1 MGFWGDWQAT
11 RERRHRVGLYL
22 NHLLREPEAAPL
34 AWLTALT
41 GNAALAARELTF
53 ARRALGLIVAERD
66 ALDDRTA
73 ADVAHQLAPVIAG
86 EARRDAAVGREW
98 ADRWRA
104 YTAALAVRGS
114 AEAPAARLAR
124 VMLSGAGVHSGYAGR
139 PERTAARRHR
149 RRVAA
154 RGRASVC
161 TAQLSARAGG
171 RNGKRAS
178 RAEARNA
185 RFSHAHLA

>member
-124 VMLSGAGVHSGYAGR
+124 VMLSGAGVPQPTTDQHVKATQCILDMRAALNEQLRAAIGAASLPEDVR
-139 PERTAARRHR
+139 P
-149 RRVAA
+149 
-154 RGRASVC
+154 
-161 TAQLSARAGG
+161 SALR
-171 RNGKRAS
+171 S
-178 RAEARNA
+178 
-185 RFSHAHLA
+185 